1 MKNRILNSF
10 VSVLFL
16 SLTLPLLLVA
26 ASGCGGGGGSKGVT
40 DVALVHTEKKK
51 IAASSPVDKAFAA
64 GPLEVGQFAD
74 GREGEKDV
82 IGVFEENGFKVRTKG
97 DVRAFWAG
105 ALRQGMESAGAKFG
119 APANARFDAQL
130 LEFNCIEGNTYNATV
145 RMKITVTRH
154 DGTTA
159 PWSKNYD
166 GTSKRWGKSHKDENF
181 TEALSS
187 AVNEVTRKMV
197 QDAEFATAI
206 MGKPA
211 ATP

>member
-1 MKNRILNSF
+1 MKRF
-10 VSVLFL
+10 LFL
-16 SLTLPLLLVA
+16 FQVLQLLLVLTAA
-26 ASGCGGGGGSKGVT
+26 ASCGGGSKQIT
-40 DVALVHTEKKK
+40 DLALINTEKKNL
-51 IAASSPVDKAFAA
+51 AASTPVDKAFAA

-82 IGVFEENGFKVRTKG
+82 VGVYESDGFKVRTKG

-119 APANARFDAQL
+119 APANARFDATL
-130 LEFNCIEGNTYNATV
+130 LEFHCVEGNTFNATV

-154 DGTTA
+154 DGTSA
-159 PWSKNYD
+159 PWTKNYE
-166 GTSKRWGKSHKDENF
+166 GTGKRWGKTHNAENF

-187 AVNEVTRKMV
+187 AIREATRKMV

-206 MGKPA
+206 LGKPA
-211 ATP
+211 T